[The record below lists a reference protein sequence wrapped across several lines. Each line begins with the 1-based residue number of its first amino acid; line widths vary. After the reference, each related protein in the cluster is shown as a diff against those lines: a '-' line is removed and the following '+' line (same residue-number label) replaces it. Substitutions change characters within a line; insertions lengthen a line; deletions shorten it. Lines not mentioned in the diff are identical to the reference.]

1 MSGVQRKIG
10 ISASR
15 ELLMP
20 YFATLRRLHQC
31 GAYLCRLWMGGRRM
45 NTTTEWQRVFWSG
58 FIAGFV
64 LGVVLTS
71 IIL

>member
-1 MSGVQRKIG
+1 MDT
-10 ISASR
+10 ISA
-15 ELLMP
+15 
-20 YFATLRRLHQC
+20 
-31 GAYLCRLWMGGRRM
+31 
-45 NTTTEWQRVFWSG
+45 WQRVLWSG